1 MQKTR
6 LGISV
11 GLIGS
16 AMFFMGLFSGYFVVT
31 LLAGYVL
38 LFEQNAWLR
47 RSAVKALSLMVF
59 FSLLVTLLNLIP
71 DVCDVVNNFAFIFN
85 GNFSITVLD
94 RFFNALVSGVNVIEK
109 VLFMGLG
116 LKALSQ
122 GTIVIPMIDKFISK
136 HMG

>member
-6 LGISV
+6 LGITV
-11 GLIGS
+11 GLLGS
-16 AMFFMGLFSGYFVVT
+16 AMFFMGLFSGYFT
-31 LLAGYVL
+31 ALLLAGYIL

-47 RSAVKALSLMVF
+47 RSAVKAISLMVF
-59 FSLLVTLLNLIP
+59 FSLVVMLLNIIP
-71 DVCDVVNNFAFIFN
+71 DLCSVINNFVFIFN
-85 GNFSITVLD
+85 GSFNITVLD

-109 VLFMGLG
+109 IVFMILG

>member
-38 LFEQNAWLR
+38 LFEQNAWLK

-71 DVCDVVNNFAFIFN
+71 DVFDVVNNFAFIFN
-85 GNFSITVLD
+85 GQAMPNIS
-94 RFFNALVSGVNVIEK
+94 
-109 VLFMGLG
+109 
-116 LKALSQ
+116 
-122 GTIVIPMIDKFISK
+122 PM
-136 HMG
+136 

>member
-1 MQKTR
+1 MQKTK
-6 LGISV
+6 LGITV
-11 GLIGS
+11 GLLGS
-16 AMFFMGLFSGYFVVT
+16 AMYFMGLFSGYFAVV

-47 RSAVKALSLMVF
+47 RSAVKAIALMVL
-59 FSLLVTLLNLIP
+59 FSLLGTVLNLIP
-71 DVCDVVNNFAFIFN
+71 DVCNVINNFASIFN
-85 GNFSITVLD
+85 GRFSIVALD
-94 RFFNALVSGVNVIEK
+94 RFFAALVSVINVIEK
-109 VLFMGLG
+109 ILFMGLG

>member
-1 MQKTR
+1 MQKTK
-6 LGISV
+6 LGITV
-11 GLIGS
+11 GLLGS
-16 AMFFMGLFSGYFVVT
+16 AMYFMGLFSGYFAVV

-47 RSAVKALSLMVF
+47 RSAVKAIALMIL
-59 FSLLVTLLNLIP
+59 FSLLGTVLNLIP
-71 DVCDVVNNFAFIFN
+71 DVCNVINNFSSIFN
-85 GNFSITVLD
+85 GRFSIVALD
-94 RFFNALVSGVNVIEK
+94 RFFAALVSVINVIEK
-109 VLFMGLG
+109 ILFMGLG